1 MDFLKDM
8 KAKLE
13 ELEREAQRAMQ
24 EQQQRQQAV
33 NQAKQQKQ
41 RPKQQQRQPRPEQD
55 SYPRGGGKQDPQ
67 HRRSRRP
74 VGADSCPVEEE
85 MHYAER
91 SHDSSSGT
99 WILDDLEGRLDE
111 AFLLQEVLGQPRC
124 VRGWDD

>member
-33 NQAKQQKQ
+33 NQAKKQKQ
-41 RPKQQQRQPRPEQD
+41 RPKQQPQPRPEQD

-67 HRRSRRP
+67 HRRSRKP
-74 VGADSCPVEEE
+74 VGSDSCPVEEE
-85 MHYAER
+85 MHHAER

-99 WILDDLEGRLDE
+99 WILDGLEGRLDE